1 MFSDDNWWPFPD
13 QSSAQFKKISRMTL
27 ARILWGVGD
36 NDWRDN
42 RSTMELHVK
51 NSLGNDFN
59 ASVQSILRKFFSELK
74 KKFHEAKY
82 DMDTFITKNGAWLDY
97 EYEFPVSK
105 KLGGRPLKDITSV
118 NCRTKESRTKFIREN
133 FSIADLS
140 AALEVAY
147 VKSGHRSAGR
157 IVRNVH
163 QNPKGAG
170 KYKVGIRN
178 RKRYHKRISPEA
190 ALAMLVESNLSKNDY
205 FNLKRYMRRV
215 LPNYNYIVAEKA
227 KVYPKGITVGEDFF
241 EVGLQEL
248 LDKTVERICLAYNI
262 PGGSGLRLHWKWGM
276 DGSSGQSEYN
286 QGLGIG
292 AGKDSNIFMICVVP
306 LRLET
311 LGPYVYTL
319 WENPNPSS
327 PFLCRPV
334 KFFFAKEDADLIRL
348 EKLKMQSQIDNLI
361 NTNLSL
367 GGGSISI
374 SHSLVPSMVDGK
386 VANALSHCPSA
397 MTCNL
402 CRLNSS
408 DFNNPAIV
416 FSKSVD
422 ESHMDYGLST
432 LHCWIRALEWCL
444 KLAYRLKMKKWQVR
458 GPTMKAVVRAEKR
471 FFQAQFWNEM
481 SLLIDRPKANV
492 GSSNNGN
499 TARKFFTNYAHS
511 ASILGLDVDFVYN
524 LYVILQLITSN
535 RKFDLEK
542 FRSFCFNTYIK
553 YTDLYNW
560 YPIPTSWHKV
570 LIHGADIINRF
581 ENHPIGSLSEEALES
596 SHKYFKSYRCNLAR
610 KFSREDNNLDV
621 GNRHLLA
628 SDPVVF
634 AHRKK
639 FYKTH
644 DYCPEAEDMF
654 I

>member
-1 MFSDDNWWPFPD
+1 M
-13 QSSAQFKKISRMTL
+13 
-27 ARILWGVGD
+27 
-36 NDWRDN
+36 
-42 RSTMELHVK
+42 
-51 NSLGNDFN
+51 
-59 ASVQSILRKFFSELK
+59 
-74 KKFHEAKY
+74 
-82 DMDTFITKNGAWLDY
+82 
-97 EYEFPVSK
+97 
-105 KLGGRPLKDITSV
+105 
-118 NCRTKESRTKFIREN
+118 
-133 FSIADLS
+133 
-140 AALEVAY
+140 
-147 VKSGHRSAGR
+147 
-157 IVRNVH
+157 
-163 QNPKGAG
+163 
-170 KYKVGIRN
+170 
-178 RKRYHKRISPEA
+178 
-190 ALAMLVESNLSKNDY
+190 
-205 FNLKRYMRRV
+205 
-215 LPNYNYIVAEKA
+215 
-227 KVYPKGITVGEDFF
+227 GEDFF
-241 EVGLQEL
+241 
-248 LDKTVERICLAYNI
+248 AYNI

-292 AGKDSNIFMICVVP
+292 AVKDSYIFMICVVP

-334 KFFFAKEDADLIRL
+334 KFFFAKEDTDLIRL

-374 SHSLVPSMVDGK
+374 SHSLVLSMVDGK

-402 CRLNSS
+402 CRSS

-481 SLLIDRPKANV
+481 SLLIDRPKANTV
-492 GSSNNGN
+492 
-499 TARKFFTNYAHS
+499 
-511 ASILGLDVDFVYN
+511 
-524 LYVILQLITSN
+524 ITSN

-560 YPIPTSWHKV
+560 YPIPTSWH
-570 LIHGADIINRF
+570 
-581 ENHPIGSLSEEALES
+581 ST
-596 SHKYFKSYRCNLAR
+596 Y
-610 KFSREDNNLDV
+610 SRS
-621 GNRHLLA
+621 RH
-628 SDPVVF
+628 
-634 AHRKK
+634 
-639 FYKTH
+639 Y
-644 DYCPEAEDMF
+644 
-654 I
+654 